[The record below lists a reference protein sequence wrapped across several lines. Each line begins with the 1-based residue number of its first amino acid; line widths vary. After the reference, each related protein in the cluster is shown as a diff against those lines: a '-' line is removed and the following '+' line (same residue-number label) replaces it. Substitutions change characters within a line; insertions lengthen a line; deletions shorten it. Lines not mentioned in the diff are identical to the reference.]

1 MDLDKFVANQL
12 ESATIEQLR
21 DIATNGIELNPLDHG
36 DMVEALERVFVEQ
49 AKDKLSAMNTIER
62 HIESLPIK
70 WRSDDGLLTISRA
83 NTEKKS
89 FWVQSGRLCVWTD
102 TLEIQAEDDNDP
114 VANELVIDCATR
126 LQISFF
132 EANSIKKFIDS
143 ESEK

>member
-1 MDLDKFVANQL
+1 MDTIDKH
-12 ESATIEQLR
+12 
-21 DIATNGIELNPLDHG
+21 IA
-36 DMVEALERVFVEQ
+36 
-49 AKDKLSAMNTIER
+49 
-62 HIESLPIK
+62 SLPIK
-70 WRSDDGLLTISRA
+70 WASDDGQLTISRA
-83 NTEKKS
+83 NTDKKS
-89 FWVQSGRLCVWTD
+89 WWVQSGRLCVWTD